1 MGRNASA
8 LEKTIRA
15 LRVGEFDGA
24 LRPVDAAKIAAARS
38 LAEQVDV
45 EPGNA
50 QMWRQYR
57 EAIEELV
64 PDVVGVDPRSEL
76 LADLRSAMGH

>member
-1 MGRNASA
+1 MSRNAAA
-8 LEKTIRA
+8 LEKTLKA
-15 LRVGEFDGA
+15 LRSGEFDGC

-38 LAEQVDV
+38 LAEQVDA

-57 EAIEELV
+57 EALEELV
-64 PDVVGVDPRSEL
+64 PDVVGDPATEL
-76 LADLRSAMGH
+76 LAGLRAEMGH